1 MRIILF
7 TISLIIL
14 FAGCAPKV
22 NKLEKIK
29 DTKIQKELLKDL
41 NKFSSND
48 IQLKSNWWENF
59 NDTQLDT
66 LIQNAIKDAPS
77 LKQLE
82 ARYKIATNLIKS
94 HQSRNLPNVNFGSN
108 ISRQRYSENYIFP
121 APLGGSYNN
130 LYDTGLSLD
139 YTFDFWNE
147 RASLI
152 KAAKNEALAQKAL
165 IKVKQLALTTSISKL
180 YISWNFKIQK
190 IKRLRTL
197 KKLVYEKHSILEKLN
212 KLGLADEKKINE
224 SNYLI
229 EKLNQNILNIKEQI
243 QDTKS
248 SIAVI
253 AGLLPSQT
261 KELKAPNIS
270 NKYKLF
276 VPKDIHLDVVSHLPQ
291 IAMQKYLL
299 ASKDAYITN
308 AKAKFYPNISLSGL
322 VNFTSFP
329 WSKLFESTSFAPS
342 AGVALSLP
350 IFDGNRREFNL
361 NSKLNDYNSQVYA
374 YNQSIIEAV
383 NEIVKTLKL
392 IQLNKSD
399 IKAQKIVV
407 SNKIKN
413 KNIEKRVFELGL
425 KNKISYIN
433 SKIDVQEETLNN
445 LTLEDKQLQLQ
456 VDLIKSLGGGYTN
469 KVENNVASSK

>member
-41 NKFSSND
+41 NNFNSND
-48 IQLKSNWWENF
+48 IQLKDNWWENF
-59 NDTQLDT
+59 DDKQLNI
-66 LIQNAIKDAPS
+66 LIENAIKNAPS
-77 LKQLE
+77 IKQLE

-94 HQSRNLPNVNFGSN
+94 HQSSNLPNVNFGSN
-108 ISRQRYSENYIFP
+108 FSRQKYSENYDTP
-121 APLGGSYNN
+121 APLAGNYNN
-130 LYDTGLSLD
+130 SYDIGLELN
-139 YTFDFWNE
+139 YKFDFWDE

-152 KAAKNEALAQKAL
+152 KALKNEALAQKAI
-165 IKVKQLALTTSISKL
+165 IKVKELEITTSISKL

-190 IKRLRTL
+190 IQRLRTL

-248 SIAVI
+248 SIAII
-253 AGLLPSQT
+253 AGLLPSKM
-261 KELKAPNIS
+261 KELKTPNIS
-270 NKYKLF
+270 KEYKF
-276 VPKDIHLDVVSHLPQ
+276 YIPKDIHLDIVSHLPQ
-291 IAMQKYLL
+291 IAVQKYLL

-308 AKAKFYPNISLSGL
+308 AKAQFYPNINLSGFIG
-322 VNFTSFP
+322 FTSFP
-329 WSKLFESTSFAPS
+329 WSKLFESTSLAPNT
-342 AGVALSLP
+342 GVALSLP
-350 IFDGNRREFNL
+350 IFDGNRRKFNL
-361 NSKLNDYNSQVYA
+361 NSKLNDYNSQIYA

-399 IKAQKIVV
+399 VKAQKIVM

-433 SKIDVQEETLNN
+433 SKIEVQEETLNN

-469 KVENNVASSK
+469 KVENNVSRIK